1 MKMLVTAVAL
11 LLVAGCGQTMAS
23 ALDTRSTMAPPDA
36 FACVMKAFETEGFN
50 RTSYD
55 KDELRTAARRQN
67 DKIQASN
74 TQFRKG
80 WDILE
85 VDIASGA
92 EGQTEMNVK
101 ASTVGEYF
109 GQRGPVYEP
118 RETSAEAKE
127 AARTIAARCGG

>member
-1 MKMLVTAVAL
+1 MTQPVTAVAL
-11 LLVAGCGQTMAS
+11 LLLAGCGRTLAA
-23 ALDTRSTMAPPDA
+23 ALETRSTLAPPDA
-36 FACVMKAFETEGFN
+36 FACVMKAFEAENFQ

-55 KDELRTAARRQN
+55 KDDLRTSARRPN

-74 TQFRKG
+74 TQFRKA
-80 WDILE
+80 WDLLE
-85 VDIASGA
+85 VDIGSGA
-92 EGQTEMNVK
+92 NGETELNIT

-118 RETSAEAKE
+118 RETSAEARE